1 MWWYMLVILALVRL
15 GQQDPCK
22 FKTILG
28 YEVSSSQPDLH
39 SKTLSQNDD
48 EKKKKK
54 NTTQNHK
61 TSCTDVQALRCDSG
75 ACV

>member
-54 NTTQNHK
+54 TPLRIIKHL
-61 TSCTDVQALRCDSG
+61 ALMCKH
-75 ACV
+75 